1 MVNTRSTQKK
11 IEKEKEKEKYRSELL
26 YWKNMIQSLFKKSI
40 TKQANRRVACCRNL
54 KARLHYCISG
64 TGQLYPVILPQRD
77 LPVRWSPY
85 SSKGNPQ
92 ASFLEYFK
100 AKEKLASQSSEL
112 PSPNQKRRSCVIK

>member
-11 IEKEKEKEKYRSELL
+11 IEIEKEKYRSELL
-26 YWKNMIQSLFKKSI
+26 YWKNMIQSLFKKPIIKHASI
-40 TKQANRRVACCRNL
+40 RRVACCRNL
-54 KARLHYCISG
+54 KARLHYYISG
-64 TGQLYPVILPQRD
+64 TGQLCSIALPQQD

-100 AKEKLASQSSEL
+100 AKELAFQSSEL
-112 PSPNQKRRSCVIK
+112 PSPNQKRKSCVIK